1 MFCLKHGRRANT
13 TTLFNFFSKKHYSRR
28 SDKNTNSYKVVQSNG
43 ENLDDLD
50 GAMLSINSNWELLTP
65 RGFRFYLPG
74 SIGPGWLDAT
84 TTAQVRTH
92 LVHFCVGNEKQA
104 SLDISKG
111 KPARRMNRLRN
122 TTQQQPML
130 RCVAQECPLLLRKGI
145 EELFPGCL
153 DVGSPQL
160 TIVTVTQSVNAK
172 VIKWNKEMEIE
183 KLAKYFVLAASDICA
198 KLRSIGYWADF
209 INPFSGQPHLN
220 LQKNNTLYKT
230 DERFRCLGFKILCR
244 KNCKVILYDNNVKN
258 FLDSSVSCD
267 TIHATITL
275 RFYMYITGSLYTT
288 APASTEFL
296 KEILRNC
303 ELVNVNEAE

>member
-28 SDKNTNSYKVVQSNG
+28 SDKNTNSYKVVQSN
-43 ENLDDLD
+43 DLD
-50 GAMLSINSNWELLTP
+50 GAMLGINSNWELLTP

-74 SIGPGWLDAT
+74 SIGPGWLDAS

-92 LVHFCVGNEKQA
+92 LVHFCVSNEKQA
-104 SLDISKG
+104 SLDISKE

-122 TTQQQPML
+122 TTQQQSML
-130 RCVAQECPLLLRKGI
+130 RCIAQECPLLLRKGI

-183 KLAKYFVLAASDICA
+183 KLAKYFVLAASDICT

-230 DERFRCLGFKILCR
+230 DERFRCLGFKILC
-244 KNCKVILYDNNVKN
+244 KNNCKVILYDNNVKN
-258 FLDSSVSCD
+258 FL
-267 TIHATITL
+267 
-275 RFYMYITGSLYTT
+275 GSLYTT
-288 APASTEFL
+288 APASTELL

-303 ELVNVNEAE
+303 ELVNVNEA